1 MDKKKAIEVLEQTH
15 HIDGPIRIICAEL
28 QARTIAVEVMKR
40 DIYPMKAESKGYNE
54 VYAEFFKCPICGGTK
69 IFKESNYCPD
79 CGQRITTD

>member
-54 VYAEFFKCPICGGTK
+54 VYAEFLNVQFAEERKFLRRVI
-69 IFKESNYCPD
+69 IARIADKE
-79 CGQRITTD
+79 